1 MTLIVPT
8 YTPKE
13 AEFYGRFGKEMQK
26 ALTNPNQS
34 IGTSIEELAKNIP
47 SKNALLY
54 QDSSWTWKE
63 FNKES
68 NLIANHFLN
77 SGLEPGNTVALML
90 ENSPEYLFY
99 TTAINKLQGVSA
111 LINFNLRKQALIHS
125 FQLVEPRWIIVDGDS
140 LPYFSEIVE
149 DLDYP
154 IENIYV
160 VNNLKKKSHDF
171 NNLQTI
177 TKNLSRN
184 NPDTTNNS
192 ILRQTAFYIYTSGTT
207 GLPKACVMENFKLFT
222 QGNFLGIAFTQVDIN
237 DIVYIPTPLYHNLAI
252 GVAWPAIFRTGAAI
266 AIRKRFS
273 ASEYWRDIHKF
284 QATYS
289 IYVGEIPRYLLNQ
302 SPSEYE
308 KNHTL
313 KKMLG
318 LGLRKE
324 IWEKFQSRFQ
334 IEHLYEFYGLTE
346 GHRSLVNLEEIPGM
360 IGRLTQAGL
369 VLVKVNPETGEFY
382 RDERGYCVKCKP
394 GDIGM
399 VLLKIDKGTFFKGYK
414 DQNKTEDKYIQD
426 VFIKNDTYFNTNDM
440 LMLHDD
446 LWVSFADRFGDTYRW
461 KGENV
466 STLEIESILNSY
478 PSIYMSAVYGVSIP
492 NTEGKAGMAA
502 IKLEPS
508 LKFDIVDFSQY
519 VREVLPSYS
528 IPVFIRICE
537 NDLEITGPYKIKKS
551 NLRHE
556 GYDIELISDN
566 VFLWNQQDRRY
577 IFMDIGI
584 YQELINGQF
593 II

>member
-1 MTLIVPT
+1 MTLIMPT

-13 AEFYGRFGKEMQK
+13 AKFYGRFGKEMQK
-26 ALTNPNQS
+26 TLTNPNQS
-34 IGTSIEELAKNIP
+34 IGTSIEELAKNCP

-63 FNKES
+63 FNEES

-77 SGLEPGNTVALML
+77 SGLEPGNTIALML

-99 TTAINKLQGVSA
+99 TTAINKLQGISA

-125 FQLVEPRWIIVDGDS
+125 FQLVEPQWIIVDGDS

-149 DLDYP
+149 GLDYP
-154 IENIYV
+154 IENVYV
-160 VNNLKKKSHDF
+160 INNHKKETQEF

-177 TKNLSRN
+177 TKNLPRN

-222 QGNFLGIAFTQVDIN
+222 QGNFLGIAFAQADIN
-237 DIVYIPTPLYHNLAI
+237 DVVYIPTPLYHNLAI

-273 ASEYWRDIHKF
+273 ASEYWKDIHKF

-302 SPSEYE
+302 PQSEYE
-308 KNHTL
+308 KDHTL

-324 IWEKFQSRFQ
+324 VWDKFQSRFKV
-334 IEHLYEFYGLTE
+334 EHLCEFYGLTE

-382 RDERGYCVKCKP
+382 RNERGYCIKCKS

-414 DQNKTEDKYIQD
+414 DQEKTEDKFIQD

-440 LMLHDD
+440 LQLHDD

-478 PSIYMSAVYGVSIP
+478 PSINMSAVYGVSIP

-502 IKLEPS
+502 INLKSS
-508 LKFDIVDFSQY
+508 LKFEITDFSRFI
-519 VREVLPSYS
+519 REVLPSYS

-537 NDLEITGPYKIKKS
+537 DDLEITGPYKIKKT
-551 NLRHE
+551 NLRRE
-556 GYDIELISDN
+556 AYDIELITDN
-566 VFLWNQQDRRY
+566 IFLWNQQDRRY
-577 IFMDIGI
+577 IFLDNEI
-584 YQELINGQF
+584 YHELINGQF
-593 II
+593 KI

>member
-1 MTLIVPT
+1 MPN

-13 AEFYGRFGKEMQK
+13 AEFYARFGEQMQK

-34 IGTSIEELAKNIP
+34 IATSIEELAKNMP
-47 SKNALLY
+47 KKKALLY
-54 QDSSWTWKE
+54 EDSSWTWQE
-63 FNKES
+63 FNEES
-68 NLIANHFLN
+68 NIIANHFLN
-77 SGLEPGNTVALML
+77 SGLEPNDTVALML

-99 TTAINKLQGVSA
+99 TTGINKLQGISA

-125 FQLVEPRWIIVDGDS
+125 FKLAEPRWIIVDGDS
-140 LPYFSEIVE
+140 LPYFIEIVE

-154 IENIYV
+154 YENIYV
-160 VNNLKKKSHDF
+160 INNNKNNPHDF
-171 NNLQTI
+171 TNLQTI
-177 TKNLSRN
+177 TKNLSRT
-184 NPDTTNNS
+184 NPDTTYNS
-192 ILRQTAFYIYTSGTT
+192 ILHQTALYIYTSGTT

-222 QGNFLGIAFTQVDIN
+222 QGNFLGIAFAKTDIN

-252 GVAWPAIFRTGAAI
+252 GVAWPAISQTGATL

-273 ASEYWRDIHKF
+273 ASEYWKDIHKF
-284 QATYS
+284 QATCS

-302 SPSEYE
+302 PPSEYE

-324 IWEKFQSRFQ
+324 IWERFQSRFQ
-334 IEHLYEFYGLTE
+334 IGHIYEFYGLTE
-346 GHRSLVNLEEIPGM
+346 GHRSLINVEEIPGM
-360 IGRLTQAGL
+360 IGRLTQSGL
-369 VLVKVNPETGEFY
+369 ILVKVNPETGEFY
-382 RDERGYCVKCKP
+382 RNERGYCIKCKP

-399 VLLKIDKGTFFKGYK
+399 VLLKIDKGTFFMGYTDK
-414 DQNKTEDKYIQD
+414 EKTEDKFLHD
-426 VFIKNDTYFNTNDM
+426 VFLKDDTYFNTNDM

-502 IKLEPS
+502 IKLNPS
-508 LKFDIVDFSQY
+508 LKFEIDNFSQFIAD
-519 VREVLPSYS
+519 VFPVYS

-537 NDLEITGPYKIKKS
+537 DELEITGPYKIKKT
-551 NLRHE
+551 NILREAYHI
-556 GYDIELISDN
+556 DLITDK
-566 VFLWNQQDRRY
+566 VYLWNQQDKIY
-577 IFMDIGI
+577 ISLDNDI
-584 YQELINGQF
+584 YQKLINGQLR
-593 II
+593 I

>member
-1 MTLIVPT
+1 MPT

-13 AEFYGRFGKEMQK
+13 AEFYACFGEQMQK

-34 IGTSIEELAKNIP
+34 IATSIEELEKNIP
-47 SKNALLY
+47 NKKALLY
-54 QDSSWTWKE
+54 EDSSWTWQE
-63 FNKES
+63 FNEES

-77 SGLEPGNTVALML
+77 SGLEPSNTVALML
-90 ENSPEYLFY
+90 ENSPEYLFF
-99 TTAINKLQGVSA
+99 TTGINKLQGISA

-125 FQLVEPRWIIVDGDS
+125 FKLVEPRWIIVDGDS
-140 LPYFSEIVE
+140 LPYFIEIVE

-154 IENIYV
+154 YDNIYV
-160 VNNLKKKSHDF
+160 INNNK
-171 NNLQTI
+171 NNPHNFTDLQNI
-177 TKNLSRN
+177 TKNLSRI
-184 NPDTTNNS
+184 NPDTSYNS
-192 ILRQTAFYIYTSGTT
+192 ILHQTAFYIYTSGTT

-222 QGNFLGIAFTQVDIN
+222 QGNFLGIAFAKADLN

-252 GVAWPAIFRTGAAI
+252 GVAWPAVFRTGATL

-273 ASEYWRDIHKF
+273 ASEYWKDIHKF

-289 IYVGEIPRYLLNQ
+289 IYVGELPRYLLNQ
-302 SPSEYE
+302 PPSEYE

-334 IEHLYEFYGLTE
+334 VEHLYEFYGLTE

-360 IGRLTQAGL
+360 IGRLTQSGL
-369 VLVKVNPETGEFY
+369 ILVKVNPETGEFY
-382 RDERGYCVKCKP
+382 RNERGYCIKCKP

-399 VLLKIDKGTFFKGYK
+399 VLLKIDKGTFFTGYK
-414 DQNKTEDKYIQD
+414 DKEKTENKLLHD
-426 VFIKNDTYFNTNDM
+426 VFIKDDTYFNTNDM

-478 PSIYMSAVYGVSIP
+478 SSILMSAVYGVSIP

-502 IKLEPS
+502 IKLNPS
-508 LKFDIVDFSQY
+508 LKFEINDFSQF
-519 VREVLPSYS
+519 VVDVFPVYS

-537 NDLEITGPYKIKKS
+537 DELEITGPSKIKKA
-551 NLRHE
+551 NLLHE
-556 GYDIELISDN
+556 GYDIELITDM
-566 VFLWNQQDRRY
+566 VYLWNQQDKMY
-577 IFMDIGI
+577 LLLDNDL
-584 YQELINGQF
+584 YQKLINGQLR
-593 II
+593 I

>member
-1 MTLIVPT
+1 MPT

-13 AEFYGRFGKEMQK
+13 AEFYTCFGEQMQK

-34 IGTSIEELAKNIP
+34 IATSIEELAKKIP
-47 SKNALLY
+47 NKKALLY
-54 QDSSWTWKE
+54 EDSSWTWKE
-63 FNKES
+63 FNEES

-77 SGLEPGNTVALML
+77 SGLEPSNTVALML

-99 TTAINKLQGVSA
+99 TTGINKLQGISA

-125 FQLVEPRWIIVDGDS
+125 FKLVEPRWIIVDGDS
-140 LPYFSEIVE
+140 LPYFIEIVK

-154 IENIYV
+154 YENIYV
-160 VNNLKKKSHDF
+160 VNNNKNDTHDF
-171 NNLQTI
+171 TNLQTI

-184 NPDTTNNS
+184 NPDTTYNS
-192 ILRQTAFYIYTSGTT
+192 ILHQTALYIYTSGTT

-222 QGNFLGIAFTQVDIN
+222 QGNFLGIAFAKADIN

-252 GVAWPAIFRTGAAI
+252 GVTWPAIFRTGATL

-273 ASEYWRDIHKF
+273 ASEYWKDIHKF

-302 SPSEYE
+302 PPSEYE

-313 KKMLG
+313 KKILG

-334 IEHLYEFYGLTE
+334 IDHIYEFYGLTE
-346 GHRSLVNLEEIPGM
+346 GHRSLINVEEIPGM
-360 IGRLTQAGL
+360 IGRLTQSGL
-369 VLVKVNPETGEFY
+369 ILVKVNPETGEFY
-382 RDERGYCVKCKP
+382 RNERGYCVKCKP

-399 VLLKIDKGTFFKGYK
+399 VLLKIDKGTFFTGYTDK
-414 DQNKTEDKYIQD
+414 EKTEEKFLHN
-426 VFIKNDTYFNTNDM
+426 VFLKDDTYFNTNDM

-461 KGENV
+461 KGENI

-478 PSIYMSAVYGVSIP
+478 PSIYMSAVYGVPIP

-502 IKLEPS
+502 IKLNPS
-508 LKFDIVDFSQY
+508 LKFEIDDFSRFIVDVFP
-519 VREVLPSYS
+519 VYS

-537 NDLEITGPYKIKKS
+537 DELEITGPFKIKKT
-551 NLRHE
+551 NLQRE
-556 GYDIELISDN
+556 GYDIELITDTTY
-566 VFLWNQQDRRY
+566 LWNQQDKKY
-577 IFMDIGI
+577 IFLDNDL
-584 YQELINGQF
+584 YQKLINGELR
-593 II
+593 I

>member
-1 MTLIVPT
+1 MPT

-34 IGTSIEELAKNIP
+34 IATSIEELAKNKP
-47 SKNALLY
+47 KKKALLY
-54 QDSSWTWKE
+54 EDSSWTWQE
-63 FNKES
+63 FNEES

-77 SGLEPGNTVALML
+77 SGLEPGDTVALML

-99 TTAINKLQGVSA
+99 TTGINKLQGISA

-125 FQLVEPRWIIVDGDS
+125 FKLAEPRWIIVDGDS
-140 LPYFSEIVE
+140 LPYFTEIVE

-154 IENIYV
+154 YENIYV
-160 VNNLKKKSHDF
+160 INNHKNTPHDF
-171 NNLQTI
+171 INLQTI

-184 NPDTTNNS
+184 NPDTTYNS
-192 ILRQTAFYIYTSGTT
+192 ILHQTALYIYTSGTT

-222 QGNFLGIAFTQVDIN
+222 QCNFLGIAFAQMDIN

-252 GVAWPAIFRTGAAI
+252 GVAWPAIFRTGATLAI
-266 AIRKRFS
+266 KKRFS
-273 ASEYWRDIHKF
+273 ASEYWKDIQKF

-302 SPSEYE
+302 PRSEYE

-334 IEHLYEFYGLTE
+334 IEHIYEFYGLTE
-346 GHRSLVNLEEIPGM
+346 GHRSLINVEEIPGM
-360 IGRLTQAGL
+360 IGRLTQPGL

-382 RDERGYCVKCKP
+382 RNEKGYCIKCKS
-394 GDIGM
+394 GDTGM
-399 VLLKIDKGTFFKGYK
+399 VLLKIDKGTFFTGYTDK
-414 DQNKTEDKYIQD
+414 EKTEEKFLHD
-426 VFIKNDTYFNTNDM
+426 VFLKNDTYFNTNDM

-446 LWVSFADRFGDTYRW
+446 LWVSFADRFGDTFRW

-502 IKLEPS
+502 IKLNPS
-508 LKFDIVDFSQY
+508 LKFEIDNFSQFIID
-519 VREVLPSYS
+519 VFPTYS

-537 NDLEITGPYKIKKS
+537 DELEITGPYKIKKT
-551 NLRHE
+551 NLQRE
-556 GYDIELISDN
+556 GYDLKLITDKIY
-566 VFLWNQQDRRY
+566 LWNQQDKIY
-577 IFMDIGI
+577 ISLDNDI
-584 YQELINGQF
+584 YQKLVNGQLR
-593 II
+593 I

>member
-1 MTLIVPT
+1 MPT

-13 AEFYGRFGKEMQK
+13 AEFYACFGEQMQK

-34 IGTSIEELAKNIP
+34 IATSIEELAKNIP
-47 SKNALLY
+47 NKKALLY
-54 QDSSWTWKE
+54 EDSSWTWQE
-63 FNKES
+63 FNEES

-77 SGLEPGNTVALML
+77 SGLEPSNTVALIL

-99 TTAINKLQGVSA
+99 TTGINKLQGISA

-125 FQLVEPRWIIVDGDS
+125 FKLVEPRWIIVDGDS
-140 LPYFSEIVE
+140 LPYFIEIVE

-154 IENIYV
+154 YDNIYV
-160 VNNLKKKSHDF
+160 INNNK
-171 NNLQTI
+171 NNPHNFTDLQKI
-177 TKNLSRN
+177 TKNLSRI
-184 NPDTTNNS
+184 NPDTSYNS
-192 ILRQTAFYIYTSGTT
+192 ILHQTAFYIYTSGTT

-222 QGNFLGIAFTQVDIN
+222 QGNFLGIAFAKADLN

-252 GVAWPAIFRTGAAI
+252 GVAWPAVFRTGATL

-273 ASEYWRDIHKF
+273 ASEYWKDIHKF

-289 IYVGEIPRYLLNQ
+289 IYVGELPRYLLNQ
-302 SPSEYE
+302 PPSEYE

-334 IEHLYEFYGLTE
+334 VEHLYEFYGLTE

-360 IGRLTQAGL
+360 IGRLTQSGL
-369 VLVKVNPETGEFY
+369 ILVKVNPETGEFY
-382 RDERGYCVKCKP
+382 RNERGYCIKCKP

-399 VLLKIDKGTFFKGYK
+399 VLLKTDKGTFFTGYK
-414 DQNKTEDKYIQD
+414 DKEKTENKLLHD
-426 VFIKNDTYFNTNDM
+426 VFIKDDTYFNTNDM

-478 PSIYMSAVYGVSIP
+478 SSILMSAVYGVSIP

-502 IKLEPS
+502 IKLNPS
-508 LKFDIVDFSQY
+508 LKFEINDFSQF
-519 VREVLPSYS
+519 VVDVFPVYS

-537 NDLEITGPYKIKKS
+537 DELEITGPYKIKKA
-551 NLRHE
+551 NLLHE
-556 GYDIELISDN
+556 GYDIELITDM
-566 VFLWNQQDRRY
+566 VYLWNQQDKMY
-577 IFMDIGI
+577 LLLDNDL
-584 YQELINGQF
+584 YQKLINGQLR
-593 II
+593 I

>member
-1 MTLIVPT
+1 MPT

-13 AEFYGRFGKEMQK
+13 AEFYGRFGKEMHK
-26 ALTNPNQS
+26 TLTNPNQS

-63 FNKES
+63 FNEES

-99 TTAINKLQGVSA
+99 TTAINKLQGISA

-149 DLDYP
+149 DLDFP

-160 VNNLKKKSHDF
+160 INNHKENSQEF
-171 NNLQTI
+171 NDLQTI

-184 NPDTTNNS
+184 NPDTTCNS
-192 ILRQTAFYIYTSGTT
+192 ILRQTALYIYTSGTT

-222 QGNFLGIAFTQVDIN
+222 QGNFLGIAFARADIN

-252 GVAWPAIFRTGAAI
+252 GVAWPAVFRTGAGL

-302 SPSEYE
+302 PPSEYE

-346 GHRSLVNLEEIPGM
+346 GHRSLINLEEIPGM
-360 IGRLTQAGL
+360 IGRLSQAGL
-369 VLVKVNPETGEFY
+369 VLVKVNPETGKFY
-382 RDERGYCVKCKP
+382 RNERGYCVKCKP

-414 DQNKTEDKYIQD
+414 DQNKTEDKFIQD

-492 NTEGKAGMAA
+492 NTEGRAGMAA
-502 IKLEPS
+502 INLKPS
-508 LKFDIVDFSQY
+508 LKFEIADFSQFILD
-519 VREVLPSYS
+519 VLPSYS

-537 NDLEITGPYKIKKS
+537 DDLEITGPYKIKKT
-551 NLRHE
+551 NLRRE
-556 GYDIELISDN
+556 AYDIELISDN
-566 VFLWNQQDRRY
+566 IFLWNQQDRKY
-577 IFMDIGI
+577 IFLNNDI
-584 YQELINGQF
+584 YHELINGQF
-593 II
+593 KI